1 MSNLLGI
8 TPFAAVD
15 LISPVFFLLYALGFM
30 FGEGASAVVSQA
42 MGEDDT
48 KRGCEI
54 LTMTTAIMLIVGAAV
69 GGLAALLMP
78 WLSRLVGATED
89 NIGYCVE
96 YGRILMLFL
105 PAFLVN
111 SAYMSLWVTAQKGWL
126 GMLVSAIN
134 GLTNVALD
142 WLFMGPMNMG
152 VLGAALA
159 TSLAALIAAVITVVY
174 FSRPNRSSL
183 RFTRFALGDIRELVH
198 ICANGAS
205 EMLNAISG
213 NIVQLLANAQLLR
226 YIGEVGVAAMGV
238 YNYVV
243 EFFMAVLFGIST
255 TAVTV
260 VGYKY
265 GDKEAGRAEQPDQGQ
280 YRADPGARRG
290 AVSAVH
296 RPRGTGCQ
304 DLCRL

>member
-213 NIVQLLANAQLLR
+213 NIVQLLASNRLDFVVDSFHLR
-226 YIGEVGVAAMGV
+226 
-238 YNYVV
+238 
-243 EFFMAVLFGIST
+243 
-255 TAVTV
+255 
-260 VGYKY
+260 
-265 GDKEAGRAEQPDQGQ
+265 
-280 YRADPGARRG
+280 
-290 AVSAVH
+290 
-296 RPRGTGCQ
+296 
-304 DLCRL
+304 